1 MTQWVNTSIASLKNI
16 ALLIRKQTDE
26 KKEVTFFVRKESM
39 SRPKTQQGNHWK
51 CQRKSAMKREQPLFA
66 EFWRLCIY
74 LVVNMSR
81 LQSPTRSHF
90 HSWKRHTSQTE
101 GSKPLIHEL
110 GNGASKFRWTWECL
124 AVLWE
129 STCDQTKKQAIEENV
144 IVTKNRDVY
153 VFHSARMSWRSG
165 GLGSGARSV
174 LVSLWAVEDTVT
186 EQLMSRF
193 YEHLVRSRSV
203 GESLHEVMKWIGHN
217 GFDKMSL
224 AVCASRWQR
233 DIWVRKRRWA

>member
-26 KKEVTFFVRKESM
+26 NKEVAFFVRKESM
-39 SRPKTQQGNHWK
+39 SRPKTPQGNHWK
-51 CQRKSAMKREQPLFA
+51 CQRITAIEREQPLLA

-74 LVVNMSR
+74 LVLNMSR

-90 HSWKRHTSQTE
+90 QSWKRHTSQTE
-101 GSKPLIHEL
+101 GSKLLIHEL
-110 GNGASKFRWTWECL
+110 RNGASKFEWTWKCL

-129 STCDQTKKQAIEENV
+129 STRDQTKKQAIEEKV

-174 LVSLWAVEDTVT
+174 LVALWYRNGAAHEPFLRAPCSWQKCRWISSWSNEVDRKYWFWQNVPRCLCFTLT
-186 EQLMSRF
+186 TW
-193 YEHLVRSRSV
+193 HLS
-203 GESLHEVMKWIGHN
+203 
-217 GFDKMSL
+217 
-224 AVCASRWQR
+224 
-233 DIWVRKRRWA
+233 

>member
-1 MTQWVNTSIASLKNI
+1 
-16 ALLIRKQTDE
+16 
-26 KKEVTFFVRKESM
+26 
-39 SRPKTQQGNHWK
+39 
-51 CQRKSAMKREQPLFA
+51 
-66 EFWRLCIY
+66 
-74 LVVNMSR
+74 MSR

-90 HSWKRHTSQTE
+90 QSWKRHTSQTE
-101 GSKPLIHEL
+101 GSKLLIHEL
-110 GNGASKFRWTWECL
+110 RNGASKFEWTWECL

-129 STCDQTKKQAIEENV
+129 STCDQTKKQAIEEKV

-153 VFHSARMSWRSG
+153 VFHSARMTWRSG

-174 LVSLWAVEDTVT
+174 LVALWAVEDTVT

-193 YEHLVRSRSV
+193 YEHLVHGRSV

-224 AVCASRWQR
+224 SVCTLRWQR
-233 DIWVRKRRWA
+233 DIWVRKWRWA